1 MCLIIFA
8 PSILKMAT
16 GNKII
21 DSMTEEK
28 VKQAARTLF
37 IKKGFYGTRTRE
49 IAEEAGINLALLNY
63 YFRSKERLFEII
75 MFETMLGFMQQ
86 MALVFNE
93 DSTSIKQKVVKMVDS
108 YTELLLREPNIPLF
122 IMSEIRN
129 DATGFLEKLPVA
141 NMVMSS
147 VLVRQ
152 YEEAYKNGQVQES
165 DPLHFVANLMALV
178 QFPFIASP
186 LLKKMGNM
194 SDPMFKE
201 FMLERKQII
210 PRLLGLSE
218 E

>member
-1 MCLIIFA
+1 MA
-8 PSILKMAT
+8 KENLKL
-16 GNKII
+16 
-21 DSMTEEK
+21 DSTTEERIK
-28 VKQAARTLF
+28 EAARAVF
-37 IKKGFYGTRTRE
+37 IKKGFNGTRTRD

-93 DSTSIKQKVVKMVDS
+93 ESTSIKQKVEKMVDS
-108 YTELLLREPNIPLF
+108 FTELLLREPNIPLF

-147 VLVRQ
+147 VLVKQ
-152 YEEAYKNGQVQES
+152 YQEAYKNGQVKEAN
-165 DPLHFVANLMALV
+165 PLHFITNLMALV

-194 SDPMFKE
+194 SDPMFRE

-210 PRLLGLSE
+210 PRLIGLSDK
-218 E
+218 

>member
-1 MCLIIFA
+1 M
-8 PSILKMAT
+8 PKD
-16 GNKII
+16 NKGI
-21 DSMTEEK
+21 DSTTEEK
-28 VKQAARTLF
+28 VKQAARRIF
-37 IKKGFYGTRTRE
+37 IKKGYYGTRTRD

-75 MFETMLGFMQQ
+75 MFETMLAFMQQ
-86 MALVFNE
+86 MSIVFNE
-93 DSTSIKQKVVKMVDS
+93 ESTSIKQKVEKMVDS

-141 NMVMSS
+141 NMIMSS
-147 VLVRQ
+147 VLVKQ
-152 YEEAYKNGQVQES
+152 YNEAYKNGQVKEAN
-165 DPLHFVANLMALV
+165 PLHFIINLMSIV
-178 QFPFIASP
+178 IFPFIASP

-210 PRLLGLSE
+210 PRLIGLSDK
-218 E
+218 

>member
-1 MCLIIFA
+1 MA
-8 PSILKMAT
+8 KENLKL
-16 GNKII
+16 
-21 DSMTEEK
+21 DSTTEERIK
-28 VKQAARTLF
+28 EAARAVF
-37 IKKGFYGTRTRE
+37 IKKGFNGTRTRD

-93 DSTSIKQKVVKMVDS
+93 ESTSIKQKVEKMVDS
-108 YTELLLREPNIPLF
+108 FTELLLREPNIPLF

-147 VLVRQ
+147 VLVKQ
-152 YEEAYKNGQVQES
+152 YQEAYKNGKVKEAN
-165 DPLHFVANLMALV
+165 PLHFITNLMALV

-194 SDPMFKE
+194 SDPMFRE

-210 PRLLGLSE
+210 PRLIGLSDK
-218 E
+218 